1 MKFKAYPPSHEFPF
15 AFYVVGKKGIKV
27 TKRQGM
33 LCASGGSAQVNTD
46 IEDELRRIGV
56 NLEKTS
62 MGELKRIF
70 LSKGMLAHSYGA
82 GSSANKDFHESN
94 TYEVKLKKSP
104 DAIIREV
111 SKLDISTCPFRDSTR
126 KEVSVI
132 ISSNEPRE
140 LLSFFEDSKIFD
152 ITMGHLPVADIVA
165 TNSATGDTLFIERKT
180 IHDLYDSVTNNQRS
194 HDQSERLFD
203 AVNKLKREG
212 KRARA
217 IWLIEAQTEGQNLIH
232 SSLECVQNVDG
243 LINYFDMINDQSVHQ
258 TWSMKHTVYV
268 ANKYIQGF
276 FEQKLAYPVKTGNP
290 NIMRSKQERIN
301 AKSTSVKNIESG
313 VVRHT
318 SSDLAQMLSY
328 IPAINTKVARN
339 LASTGKSFAEILQMN
354 VDELQKIHG
363 IGDKTAELIY
373 STFNTRK
380 VD

>member
-1 MKFKAYPPSHEFPF
+1 
-15 AFYVVGKKGIKV
+15 
-27 TKRQGM
+27 
-33 LCASGGSAQVNTD
+33 
-46 IEDELRRIGV
+46 
-56 NLEKTS
+56 
-62 MGELKRIF
+62 
-70 LSKGMLAHSYGA
+70 
-82 GSSANKDFHESN
+82 
-94 TYEVKLKKSP
+94 
-104 DAIIREV
+104 
-111 SKLDISTCPFRDSTR
+111 
-126 KEVSVI
+126 
-132 ISSNEPRE
+132 
-140 LLSFFEDSKIFD
+140 
-152 ITMGHLPVADIVA
+152 
-165 TNSATGDTLFIERKT
+165 
-180 IHDLYDSVTNNQRS
+180 
-194 HDQSERLFD
+194 
-203 AVNKLKREG
+203 
-212 KRARA
+212 
-217 IWLIEAQTEGQNLIH
+217 
-232 SSLECVQNVDG
+232 
-243 LINYFDMINDQSVHQ
+243 MINDQSVHQ